1 MTTTTNT
8 KPVSLKEEAEA
19 AQLEQPRPA
28 KPITPTNFKKVQRVH
43 ALKALIAPHLA
54 EIEKIKADIFAE
66 MDKKGVDVL
75 TRKGVECVSRDDFE
89 SVTADAKSL
98 EKEFPEIAALY
109 VKHKHGKR
117 VNWKNPLA

>member
-1 MTTTTNT
+1 MTTTANT
-8 KPVSLKEEAEA
+8 QPVSLKEEQEA
-19 AQLEQPRPA
+19 AQLERPS

-54 EIEKIKADIFAE
+54 EIERIKADVFAE

-89 SVTADAKSL
+89 QVRADAKSL

-109 VKHKHGKR
+109 VKHVHGKR
-117 VNWKNPLA
+117 VNWKNPVA